1 MSVKEKEE
9 REKRREEDIKELLTS
24 KDYYDGRPMLGY
36 SGDFNIIWGMRSNG
50 KTYFSLKYALENYKK
65 TKRTFVYVRRWAED
79 IVVKN
84 MSKLFAPLP
93 VEDIFGK
100 GFIIKFYRGAFILH
114 KEEQDDDDP
123 VPDETLGWCVALNQV
138 GHTKGQTF
146 VNAQVIIFDEFL
158 AMAGERT
165 LKDERD
171 SWEQTLSTIL
181 RTTQDA
187 KIFMLGNS
195 VTKYSWVFTTYGIDI
210 NRMKQGEIKVV
221 ELPNGQQE
229 PTRIVAQWCEYNPK
243 IGERTSKYVMSSR
256 MAKTGEF
263 EIQDVAN
270 IPHTPNEI
278 GQEKL
283 LFSMFDHT
291 MNINIGVFLR
301 TSKWKDLEIIDGIYK
316 ERVHRRQFL
325 VIRETNRISS
335 NYHLTM
341 VKDLTYRTWTNLRSM
356 FKDILNRTGID
367 VINELE
373 HGRVFAENMFTADY
387 FFNTY
392 VNYLDVSMRDL
403 L

>member
-1 MSVKEKEE
+1 MSTKEKAE

-24 KDYYDGRPMLGY
+24 KDFYDGRPLLGKN
-36 SGDFNIIWGMRSNG
+36 GDFNIIWGMRSNG
-50 KTYFSLKYALENYKK
+50 KSFFALKYALENYKK
-65 TKRTFVYVRRWAED
+65 NKRTFVYIRRFAED

-84 MSKLFAPLP
+84 MGKLFAPLP
-93 VEDIFGK
+93 VEEIFGP
-100 GFIIKFYRGAFILH
+100 GYEIKFFRGAFILH
-114 KEEQDDDDP
+114 SNSDSVE
-123 VPDETLGWCVALNQV
+123 DETLGWAVALSQV
-138 GHTKGQTF
+138 GHTKSQTF
-146 VNAQVIIFDEFL
+146 VGAQVVIFDEFL
-158 AMAGERT
+158 QMAGEKT
-165 LKDERD
+165 LRDEKN

-210 NRMKQGEIKVV
+210 NRMKQGDIKVI
-221 ELPNGQQE
+221 ELPNDQQE
-229 PTRIVAQWCEYNPK
+229 PTRIVAQWCEYNAK

-283 LFSMFDHT
+283 LCSMFDHT
-291 MNINIGVFLR
+291 MNLNIGMFLR
-301 TSKWKDLEIIDGIYK
+301 TSKWKDLEVIDGIYK
-316 ERVHRRQFL
+316 ERIHRRQFL
-325 VIRETNRISS
+325 VIRETSRISS
-335 NYHLTM
+335 YYHLTM
-341 VKDLTYRTWTNLRSM
+341 VKDLTYKTWTNLRSM
-356 FKDILNRTGID
+356 FKDILDKTGID
-367 VINELE
+367 IINELE